1 MLTGFPIVCG
11 CLCATAAK
19 LSSCNRN
26 SMACRAYNSYCLAF
40 CKKEKSLLTP
50 ALDYN
55 ISLEEQ
61 TELGLVPKED
71 VSGWRDQE

>member
-1 MLTGFPIVCG
+1 MLVDFSIVCG

-26 SMACRAYNSYCLAF
+26 SVACKAYNSYDLAF
-40 CKKEKSLLTP
+40 SKKCLLTP

-55 ISLEEQ
+55 VGLEEQ
-61 TELGLVPKED
+61 TELGLVQKED
-71 VSGWRDQE
+71 VSGWRHQE